1 MCWLHCV
8 TLLCLCFGGLAHPTL
23 GTWRGESGRK
33 SGLRGTDGWREL
45 ERPRDW
51 EQLEE
56 KEIATRRSLQL
67 QELSQYEEVIPYFI
81 LDQQRVSLDAAFQ
94 GGYPPRLQCV
104 LEAEGSDLLL
114 NLEQNDK
121 LLSGS
126 PRLLYYL
133 PNGTRVTEAAE
144 ALTNC
149 YYQGSVKGFPH
160 SRVSIGLCFG
170 LSGLIV
176 LNANQSYGVEPLEG
190 EQNGRHLIYRT
201 KDVRLSDAKCGVSHG
216 SHEHTVPDLT
226 VEEPRRNRLK
236 RDVLSETKYIE
247 LALVA
252 DEAEFQS
259 YRSLKRLKTRMLE
272 IANQVDAFYRRL
284 NVRVMLVG
292 LEVWSSGDQI
302 KVDRNPTD
310 TLNRFLR
317 WRKDHLLPRMHHD
330 NAQLLIGAPF
340 DGSAIGMASQTSMCS
355 RDRSGG
361 VNVDHSVSILGI
373 ASTLAHELGH
383 NMGMSHDTAD
393 RKCHCPKPTRQS
405 GCIMEPSTGFLPGQV
420 FSSCSRQDL
429 ETSLRQGGGMC
440 LFNVP
445 ERESL
450 AGVPRCG
457 NLFVENGEECD
468 CGLAIDCKDP
478 CCNATTCKLV
488 PGAECSSVGICCE
501 NCKLKP
507 AGSTCREPL
516 GECDLPE
523 HCTGASPYCPP
534 NVFIQNGQICS
545 RGRAYC
551 HSGVCLTYQLQCQI
565 LWGPGSSQAPDV
577 CFNTVNTKGD
587 KYGNC
592 GQQPNGAFISCAEQ
606 DVKCGKIQCEGGN
619 DRPVLGSNA
628 EIVVSPVMVKGKQ
641 YSCRGTYFNLGDDV
655 TDPAM
660 VMQGTVCGD
669 GKACINRTCQ
679 DVSVFGVYE
688 CQKKCNG
695 HGVCNSNSNCHCDQG
710 WAPPDCRSSG
720 YGGSVDSGPL
730 QQAREKP
737 TLTVSLLVIFLLVLP
752 LAAVLV
758 LCFFKRNLIRRE
770 LGRLGKDKSQQYKHS
785 SSENGAQD
793 ESDRRGYRPPDWMHP
808 TELQMTQ
815 PSKAPSRPDPP
826 SKPLPPDPLLRSSK
840 ASVPVRPAPPSKPLP
855 ADPIVKHVQ
864 PRVPAKP
871 PPPSKPLPSDPLVQP
886 LTEEPTQHSSDG
898 LAVPKYVP
906 QVAMAPSRAPPPPPS
921 KKSVCLPAQTEVA

>member
-1 MCWLHCV
+1 
-8 TLLCLCFGGLAHPTL
+8 
-23 GTWRGESGRK
+23 
-33 SGLRGTDGWREL
+33 
-45 ERPRDW
+45 
-51 EQLEE
+51 
-56 KEIATRRSLQL
+56 
-67 QELSQYEEVIPYFI
+67 
-81 LDQQRVSLDAAFQ
+81 Q

-216 SHEHTVPDLT
+216 SHEHTVKKKKKKSNLYNMC
-226 VEEPRRNRLK
+226 VYKLK

-330 NAQLLIGAPF
+330 NAQLLISYLLLSDTLSDICILENKF
-340 DGSAIGMASQTSMCS
+340 CSAQTKFKKFA
-355 RDRSGG
+355 
-361 VNVDHSVSILGI
+361 DHSVSILGI

-730 QQAREKP
+730 QQAR
-737 TLTVSLLVIFLLVLP
+737 VIFLLVLP

-770 LGRLGKDKSQQYKHS
+770 LGRLGKDKSQQYKSNCHAKS
-785 SSENGAQD
+785 V
-793 ESDRRGYRPPDWMHP
+793 RPPPPDWMHP

-815 PSKAPSRPDPP
+815 PSKDGAPSRPDPP

-898 LAVPKYVP
+898 LAVPK
-906 QVAMAPSRAPPPPPS
+906 APPPPPS